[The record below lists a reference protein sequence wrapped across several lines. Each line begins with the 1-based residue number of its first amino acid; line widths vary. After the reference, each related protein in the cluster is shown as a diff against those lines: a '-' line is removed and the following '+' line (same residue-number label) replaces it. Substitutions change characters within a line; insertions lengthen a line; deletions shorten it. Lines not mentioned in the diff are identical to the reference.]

1 MKPKLLYLITE
12 DWFFCS
18 HFLERA
24 VAAHDAGYEVSV
36 VAREQVHGDRIRAAG
51 LRLIPLVSGGNWCR
65 PSFACHGHKGAL

>member
-51 LRLIPLVSGGNWCR
+51 LRLIPLVNVKQR
-65 PSFACHGHKGAL
+65 AIDRFKFNNFE